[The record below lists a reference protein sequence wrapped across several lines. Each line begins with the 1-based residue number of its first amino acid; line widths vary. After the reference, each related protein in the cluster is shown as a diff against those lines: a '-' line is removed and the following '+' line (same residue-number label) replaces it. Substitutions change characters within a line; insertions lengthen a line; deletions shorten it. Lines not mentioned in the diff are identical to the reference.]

1 MRPQASRTG
10 GSALCRT
17 TWFVPLARYA
27 TYLASTGKTP
37 PPLRAS
43 PDPLYLLRHLR
54 SPPTPSR
61 TRTSFCTRMP
71 ICGSGPRRAGH
82 RLPCYSRVRAPCDR
96 HHCLKL
102 ELHTHGLGA
111 IVWQRSYADLRLK
124 LWTSRPALNLLLT
137 RPGPILCRTELC
149 RAAYKQ
155 PVFNAEDHITLL
167 RSHGQRV
174 QLSSS
179 QQNVHRALFVWR
191 DQVAREEDESVNY
204 VLPPPNLLQ
213 LAQASPTT
221 REALLAA
228 CPSLYA
234 PMVLKSGSAE

>member
-1 MRPQASRTG
+1 M
-10 GSALCRT
+10 
-17 TWFVPLARYA
+17 
-27 TYLASTGKTP
+27 
-37 PPLRAS
+37 
-43 PDPLYLLRHLR
+43 
-54 SPPTPSR
+54 
-61 TRTSFCTRMP
+61 
-71 ICGSGPRRAGH
+71 
-82 RLPCYSRVRAPCDR
+82 
-96 HHCLKL
+96 
-102 ELHTHGLGA
+102 
-111 IVWQRSYADLRLK
+111 
-124 LWTSRPALNLLLT
+124 
-137 RPGPILCRTELC
+137 LCRTELC

-204 VLPPPNLLQ
+204 VLPSPNLLQ

-234 PMVLKSGSAE
+234 TMVLESGSAEQWVVSARTSRGV